1 MVGNDRIPIRLINQ
15 IDAVLAAAGDNII
28 ADHIITGNII
38 ENICII
44 KFSGDADAITPI
56 VMDLIVVDLVITGL
70 VDDKTIIFV
79 VGDYIVINQI
89 AINTA
94 IQHQPM
100 RCVVIN
106 VVAIDH
112 IIGATARKHQT
123 GVAVVI
129 DFVIGNRHAVGIVV
143 GIYAIEIVIMKFI
156 VDDLQTDCL
165 IAIHAK
171 VEMMH
176 LAIDNAPFGAGGGI
190 VYPLRAQPP
199 GDAAWLALAIADALI
214 HLFITQIHNLG
225 VFNIHPSTVERR
237 QVGTGLHHIID
248 R

>member
-1 MVGNDRIPIRLINQ
+1 MF
-15 IDAVLAAAGDNII
+15 AT
-28 ADHIITGNII
+28 ADDDVVVNKIVTGNVI
-38 ENICII
+38 ENISIV
-44 KFSGDADAITPI
+44 KFSGDANPITAII
-56 VMDLIVVDLVITGL
+56 ADLIVIDLIVPGL
-70 VDDKTIIFV
+70 VDGKAVIFIV
-79 VGDYIVINQI
+79 VDHVVIDQI
-89 AINTA
+89 AVDA
-94 IQHQPM
+94 PIQHQPM
-100 RCVVIN
+100 RCIVIDVIAIDQIVGAAAGEHHTSIAIVIN
-106 VVAIDH
+106 LVV
-112 IIGATARKHQT
+112 
-123 GVAVVI
+123 
-129 DFVIGNRHAVGIVV
+129 GNRHAVRIVV
-143 GIYAIEIVIMKFI
+143 RINAIEVVIMKFI
-156 VDDLQTDCL
+156 ANELQTDCL